1 MTQEEKKQIYNS
13 VMEAASQ
20 SVIKM
25 LMNEDYFDKNGI
37 SLTNNNPADEVTVD
51 IKTISGSFVE
61 ESSETEGIFHLTAQ
75 PVDAWFY
82 FEVINRAAIMN
93 LSDFFLN
100 FMITA
105 EDKKEWKETK
115 KANINKFSST
125 NADELSEE
133 CYFSVFSDISN
144 IDDILKKLKLFL
156 KKYAVNFDYKM
167 KK

>member
-1 MTQEEKKQIYNS
+1 MNKKQKYIQIMDAVS
-13 VMEAASQ
+13 E

-37 SLTNNNPADEVTVD
+37 SLTNSNPADEVTVD

-61 ESSETEGIFHLTAQ
+61 ESSGKEGTFHLTAQ
-75 PVDAWFY
+75 PVDAFFY

-93 LSDFFLN
+93 LSDFFLQ

-105 EDKKEWKETK
+105 EDKKEWKEIK
-115 KANINKFSST
+115 KANINKFSSN

-133 CYFSVFSDISN
+133 CYFSVFSDNSDLN
-144 IDDILKKLKLFL
+144 EMLKKLKMFL
-156 KKYAVNFDYKM
+156 KKYAVNFDYKF
-167 KK
+167 KI

>member
-1 MTQEEKKQIYNS
+1 MNKKQKYIQIMDAVS
-13 VMEAASQ
+13 E
-20 SVIKM
+20 SVIRM

-37 SLTNNNPADEVTVD
+37 SLTNSNPADEVTVD

-61 ESSETEGIFHLTAQ
+61 ESSGKEGTFHLTAQ
-75 PVDAWFY
+75 PVDAFFY

-93 LSDFFLN
+93 LSDFFLQ
-100 FMITA
+100 FMINA
-105 EDKKEWKETK
+105 EDKKEWKEIK
-115 KANINKFSST
+115 KANINKFSSN

-133 CYFSVFSDISN
+133 CYFSVFSDNSDLN
-144 IDDILKKLKLFL
+144 EMLKKLKMFL

>member
-20 SVIKM
+20 SVINM
-25 LMNEDYFDKNGI
+25 LMNEDYFDKNSI
-37 SLTNNNPADEVTVD
+37 DLTNSNPADEVTVD

-61 ESSETEGIFHLTAQ
+61 ESSGKEGTFHLTAQ
-75 PVDAWFY
+75 PVDAFFY

-93 LSDFFLN
+93 LSDFFLQ

-105 EDKKEWKETK
+105 EDKKEWKEIK
-115 KANINKFSST
+115 KANINKFSSN

-133 CYFSVFSDISN
+133 CYFSVFSDNSDLN
-144 IDDILKKLKLFL
+144 EMLKKLKMFL
-156 KKYAVNFDYKM
+156 KKYAVNFDYKF
-167 KK
+167 KI

>member
-1 MTQEEKKQIYNS
+1 MDAVSE
-13 VMEAASQ
+13 

-37 SLTNNNPADEVTVD
+37 SLTNSNPADEVTVD

-61 ESSETEGIFHLTAQ
+61 ESSGKEGTFHLTAQ
-75 PVDAWFY
+75 PVDAFFY

-93 LSDFFLN
+93 LSDFFLQ

-105 EDKKEWKETK
+105 EDKKEWKEIK
-115 KANINKFSST
+115 KANINKFSSN

-133 CYFSVFSDISN
+133 CYFSVFSDNSDLN
-144 IDDILKKLKLFL
+144 EMLKKLKMFL
-156 KKYAVNFDYKM
+156 KKYAVNFDYKF
-167 KK
+167 KI

>member
-1 MTQEEKKQIYNS
+1 MNKKQKYIQIMDAVS
-13 VMEAASQ
+13 E

-37 SLTNNNPADEVTVD
+37 SLTNSNPADEVTVD

-61 ESSETEGIFHLTAQ
+61 ESSGKEGTFHLTAQ

-93 LSDFFLN
+93 LSDFFLQ

-105 EDKKEWKETK
+105 EDKKEWKEIK
-115 KANINKFSST
+115 KANINKFSSN

-133 CYFSVFSDISN
+133 CYFSVFSDNSDLN
-144 IDDILKKLKLFL
+144 EMLKKLKMFL

>member
-1 MTQEEKKQIYNS
+1 MNKKQKYIQIMDAVS
-13 VMEAASQ
+13 E

-37 SLTNNNPADEVTVD
+37 SLTNSNPADEVTVD

-61 ESSETEGIFHLTAQ
+61 ESSGKEGTFHLTAQ
-75 PVDAWFY
+75 PVDAFFY

-93 LSDFFLN
+93 LSDFFLQ

-105 EDKKEWKETK
+105 EDKKEWKEIK
-115 KANINKFSST
+115 KANINKFSSN

-133 CYFSVFSDISN
+133 CYFSVFSDNSDLN
-144 IDDILKKLKLFL
+144 EMLKKLKMFL

>member
-37 SLTNNNPADEVTVD
+37 SLTNSNPADEVTVD

-61 ESSETEGIFHLTAQ
+61 ESSGKEGTFHLTAQ

-93 LSDFFLN
+93 LSDFFLQ

-105 EDKKEWKETK
+105 EDKKEWKEIK
-115 KANINKFSST
+115 KANINKFSSN

-133 CYFSVFSDISN
+133 CYFSVFSDNSDLN
-144 IDDILKKLKLFL
+144 EMLKKLKMFL